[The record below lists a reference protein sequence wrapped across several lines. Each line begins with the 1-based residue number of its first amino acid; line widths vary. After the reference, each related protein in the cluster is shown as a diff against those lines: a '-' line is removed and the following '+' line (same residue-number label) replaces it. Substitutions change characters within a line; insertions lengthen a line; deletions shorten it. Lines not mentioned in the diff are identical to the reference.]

1 MGVTGFGGRAGAA
14 WCGYSFVSVI
24 NGCFAVVRVA
34 GLSARFLPAVSISE
48 KGCLLDL
55 SQNNR

>member
-24 NGCFAVVRVA
+24 NGCFAMARVA
-34 GLSARFLPAVSISE
+34 GVSARFLPAISIIES
-48 KGCLLDL
+48 GCLLGL
-55 SQNNR
+55 LQNNR